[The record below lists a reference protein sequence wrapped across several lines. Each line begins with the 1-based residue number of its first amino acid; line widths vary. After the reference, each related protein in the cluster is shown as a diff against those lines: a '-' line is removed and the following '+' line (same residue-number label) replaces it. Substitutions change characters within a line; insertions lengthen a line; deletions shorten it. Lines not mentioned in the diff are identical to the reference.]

1 MPRFVIHIEK
11 IGRIGLMNNTEFY
24 ERLGVDK
31 SASQDEIK
39 KAYRKLSKK
48 YHPDINDEEGAEAK
62 YKEIQEAYE
71 TLGDEQKRAM
81 YDQYGAT
88 DGQAGGFG
96 GQGGFG
102 GFGGGQY
109 GDFSDL
115 GDIFSQM
122 FGGGFQDPNR
132 PRKGQDLQYRMN
144 LTFEEAVF
152 GKETT
157 ISYTRST
164 ENGGQE
170 SKELKVTVPAGV
182 ENGQQMRLSGQGE
195 AGYNGGP
202 YGDLFVVFR
211 VAPSKDGFE
220 RDGGTIYSRVAI
232 DYATAVLGGE
242 IEVKTVNGL
251 KKLKIP
257 AGTPTEANFRLRGQ
271 GAPFMR
277 GGQGDHIVTIYVDVP
292 KKLNKDQ
299 KKALEAFQAA
309 MSGEHKKGFFG

>member
-1 MPRFVIHIEK
+1 
-11 IGRIGLMNNTEFY
+11 MNNTELY

-31 SASQDEIK
+31 NASQDEIK

-48 YHPDINDEEGAEAK
+48 YHPDLNQEPGAEDK
-62 YKEIQEAYE
+62 YKEVQEAYD
-71 TLGDEQKRAM
+71 TLGDEQKRTM

-88 DGQAGGFG
+88 GDQAGGFG

-109 GDFSDL
+109 SDFSDL

-164 ENGGQE
+164 ANGGQE
-170 SKELKVTVPAGV
+170 SKDLKVTVPAGV
-182 ENGQQMRLSGQGE
+182 ESGQQMRLSGQGE

-202 YGDLFVVFR
+202 FGDLFVVFR

-220 RDGGTIYSRVAI
+220 RDASTGTIYSRVAV
-232 DYATAVLGGE
+232 DYTTAVLGGE
-242 IEVKTVNGL
+242 IEVATVNGD

-271 GAPFMR
+271 GAPIMH
-277 GGQGDHIVTIYVDVP
+277 GGQGDHIVTIYIDVP

-299 KKALEAFQAA
+299 KKALEAFHEA
-309 MSGEHKKGFFG
+309 MTGEHKKGFFG